1 MNFFSKLF
9 STKGNSEPVDLSLLK
24 TDVHS
29 HLIPGIDDG
38 SQSLDD
44 SIAMLYKFKELG
56 YKKVITT
63 PHIMSDQYRNTPEII
78 YAGLEVVRAELK
90 RINLDI
96 EIEAAAEYFFDET
109 LFEKIKKK
117 ELMTFNGNHVLV
129 EFSFFSMPQGEEN
142 LFFELLTNG
151 YQPVL
156 AHFERYSFLHG
167 SIEKAIEWR
176 DKGIYIQM
184 NLNSLS
190 GHYGPEVKK
199 QSEKLIQA
207 GAIDIVGTDCHRIEH
222 LLLLEKQL
230 SSSNFKKLFKLNFKN
245 NQL

>member
-1 MNFFSKLF
+1 MGFFSRLF
-9 STKGNSEPVDLSLLK
+9 SKQEVLAPVDLSVLK
-24 TDVHS
+24 TDIHS

-63 PHIMSDQYRNTPEII
+63 PHVMSDHYRNTPEII
-78 YAGLEVVRAELK
+78 LSGLEIVRAELK

-109 LFEKIKKK
+109 IFEKIRNK
-117 ELMTFNGNHVLV
+117 ELLTFNGNHVLV

-156 AHFERYSFLHG
+156 AHFERYAFLHG

-176 DKGIYIQM
+176 NKGIYIQL

-199 QSEKLIQA
+199 QAEKLLQA
-207 GAIDIVGTDCHRIEH
+207 EAIDFVGTDCHRIEH
-222 LLLLEKQL
+222 LMLLEKQL
-230 SSSNFKKLFKLNFKN
+230 SSSNFQKLMSLNLKN
-245 NQL
+245 NTL

>member
-1 MNFFSKLF
+1 MGFLSRIFSNNEKSKSINL
-9 STKGNSEPVDLSLLK
+9 GDLI
-24 TDVHS
+24 TDIHS

-44 SIAMLYKFKELG
+44 SIAMLHKFKELG

-63 PHIMSDQYRNTPEII
+63 PHIMSDHYRNTPEII
-78 YAGLEVVRAELK
+78 LNGLEVVRAELK

-109 LFEKIKKK
+109 IFEKIRNR
-117 ELMTFNGNHVLV
+117 ELLTFNGNHVLV

-156 AHFERYSFLHG
+156 AHFERYAFLHG

-176 DKGIYIQM
+176 NKGIYIQM

-199 QSEKLIQA
+199 QAEKLIQA
-207 GAIDIVGTDCHRIEH
+207 EAIDFVGTDCHRIEH

-230 SSSNFKKLFKLNFKN
+230 STPLFHKLIKLNFKN
-245 NQL
+245 QQL